1 MKKKLKLPD
10 VSLLAIAHKKDV
22 DQTQI
27 SMKISSE
34 NIAFGAIK
42 LLTSAQPKIKYPDIE
57 YVPIKPMMNLDEYSK
72 SMIEDLHK
80 YFETTYCLVIQ
91 ADSFVVNHKLWKDEF
106 LKYDYIGAPWSNE
119 LIINENLVLDVKK
132 NPVGNGGFSLR
143 SRKLVQATA
152 KIDYESLKFP
162 LKSED
167 VVICH
172 YLYDKMIQEGIKFA
186 PSKLAA
192 QFSMENINNLYG
204 QNLDSVFGFH
214 GKHLRNHFLKKY
226 VLSRVVKED

>member
-1 MKKKLKLPD
+1 MKKKLKLPNI
-10 VSLLAIAHKKDV
+10 SLLAIAHKKDV

-34 NIAFGAIK
+34 NIDFGAIK

-57 YVPIKPMMNLDEYSK
+57 YVPIKPMNLEEFNK
-72 SMIEDLHK
+72 TMIEDLHK
-80 YFETTYCLVIQ
+80 HFETTHCLFVQ
-91 ADSFVVNHKLWKDEF
+91 ADSFVVNYKLWKDEF
-106 LKYDYIGAPWSNE
+106 LKYDYIGAPWSDE
-119 LIINENLVLDVKK
+119 LVTDQNLVLNVKK

-143 SRKLVQATA
+143 SRKLLQTTA
-152 KIDYESLKFP
+152 KIDYDSLKFP

-172 YLYDKMIQEGIKFA
+172 YLYDKMIEEGIKFA
-186 PSKLAA
+186 PPKLAA
-192 QFSMENINNLYG
+192 QFSIENVNNLYG
-204 QNLDSVFGFH
+204 QNLNSVFGFH

-226 VLSRVVKED
+226 VLSQVVKED

>member
-1 MKKKLKLPD
+1 MKKKLKLPNI
-10 VSLLAIAHKKDV
+10 SLLAIAHKKDV

-34 NIAFGAIK
+34 NIDFGAIK
-42 LLTSAQPKIKYPDIE
+42 LLTSAEPKIKYPDIE
-57 YVPIKPMMNLDEYSK
+57 YVPIKPMNLEEFNK
-72 SMIEDLHK
+72 TMIEDLHK
-80 YFETTYCLVIQ
+80 YFETTHCLFVQ

-106 LKYDYIGAPWSNE
+106 LKYDYIGAPWSDE
-119 LIINENLVLDVKK
+119 LVTDQNLVLNVKK

-143 SRKLVQATA
+143 SRKLLQTTA
-152 KIDYESLKFP
+152 KINYDSLKFP

-172 YLYDKMIQEGIKFA
+172 YLYDKMIEEGIKFA
-186 PSKLAA
+186 PPKLAA
-192 QFSMENINNLYG
+192 QFSIENVNNLYG
-204 QNLDSVFGFH
+204 QNLNSVFGFH

-226 VLSRVVKED
+226 VLSQVVKED

>member
-1 MKKKLKLPD
+1 MKKKLKLPNI
-10 VSLLAIAHKKDV
+10 SLLAIAHKKDV

-34 NIAFGAIK
+34 NIDFGAIK

-57 YVPIKPMMNLDEYSK
+57 YVPIKPMNLEEFNK
-72 SMIEDLHK
+72 TMIEDLHK
-80 YFETTYCLVIQ
+80 HFETTHCLFVQ

-106 LKYDYIGAPWSNE
+106 LKYDYIGAPWSDE
-119 LIINENLVLDVKK
+119 LVTDQNLVLNVKK

-143 SRKLVQATA
+143 SRKLLQTTA
-152 KIDYESLKFP
+152 KIDYDSLKFP

-172 YLYDKMIQEGIKFA
+172 YLYDKMIEEGIKFA
-186 PSKLAA
+186 PPKLAA
-192 QFSMENINNLYG
+192 QFSIENVNNLYG
-204 QNLDSVFGFH
+204 QNLNSVFGFH

-226 VLSRVVKED
+226 VLSQVVKED

>member
-1 MKKKLKLPD
+1 MKKKLKLHN
-10 VSLLAIAHKKDV
+10 VSLLAIAYKKDV

-34 NIAFGAIK
+34 NIDFGAIK

-57 YVPIKPMMNLDEYSK
+57 YVPIEPMMNLNEYSK
-72 SMIEDLHK
+72 AMIEDLHK
-80 YFETTYCLVIQ
+80 YFKTTHCLVVQ

-106 LKYDYIGAPWSNE
+106 LKYDYIGAPWSDKLVVNQ
-119 LIINENLVLDVKK
+119 NLVLNVKK

-152 KIDYESLKFP
+152 KIDYDSLKLP

-172 YLYDKMIQEGIKFA
+172 YLYDKMIEEGVKFA
-186 PSKLAA
+186 PPKLAA
-192 QFSMENINNLYG
+192 QFSIENVNNLYG
-204 QNLDSVFGFH
+204 QNPDSVFGFH

-226 VLSRVVKED
+226 VLSLVVKED

>member
-1 MKKKLKLPD
+1 MKKKLKLPNI
-10 VSLLAIAHKKDV
+10 SLLAIAHKKDV

-34 NIAFGAIK
+34 NIDFGAIK

-57 YVPIKPMMNLDEYSK
+57 YVPIKPMNLEEFNK
-72 SMIEDLHK
+72 TMIEDLHK
-80 YFETTYCLVIQ
+80 HFETTHCLFVQ
-91 ADSFVVNHKLWKDEF
+91 ADSFVVDHKLWKDEF
-106 LKYDYIGAPWSNE
+106 LKYDYIGAPWSDE
-119 LIINENLVLDVKK
+119 LVTDQNLVLNVKK

-143 SRKLVQATA
+143 SRKLLQTTA
-152 KIDYESLKFP
+152 KIDYDSLKFP

-172 YLYDKMIQEGIKFA
+172 YLYDKMIEEGIKFA
-186 PSKLAA
+186 PPKLAA
-192 QFSMENINNLYG
+192 QFSIENVNNLYG
-204 QNLDSVFGFH
+204 QNLNSVFGFH

-226 VLSRVVKED
+226 VLSQVVKED

>member
-1 MKKKLKLPD
+1 MKKKLKLPN

-34 NIAFGAIK
+34 NIDFGAIK

-57 YVPIKPMMNLDEYSK
+57 YVPIKPMNLEEFNK
-72 SMIEDLHK
+72 TMIEDLHK
-80 YFETTYCLVIQ
+80 HFETTHCLFVQ
-91 ADSFVVNHKLWKDEF
+91 ADSFVVNYKLWKDEF
-106 LKYDYIGAPWSNE
+106 LKYDYIGAPWSDE
-119 LIINENLVLDVKK
+119 LVINENLVLNVKK

-143 SRKLVQATA
+143 SRKLLQTTA
-152 KIDYESLKFP
+152 KIDYDSLKFP

-167 VVICH
+167 VVVCH
-172 YLYDKMIQEGIKFA
+172 YLYDKMIEEGVKFA
-186 PSKLAA
+186 PPKLAS
-192 QFSMENINNLYG
+192 QFSIENVNNLYG

-214 GKHLRNHFLKKY
+214 GKHLRNHFLKK
-226 VLSRVVKED
+226 

>member
-1 MKKKLKLPD
+1 MKKKLKLPN

-34 NIAFGAIK
+34 NIKFGAVK

-57 YVPIKPMMNLDEYSK
+57 YVPIKPMNLEEFNK
-72 SMIEDLHK
+72 TMIEDLHK
-80 YFETTYCLVIQ
+80 HFETTHCLFVQ
-91 ADSFVVNHKLWKDEF
+91 ADSFVVNYKLWKDEF
-106 LKYDYIGAPWSNE
+106 LKYDYIGAPWSDE
-119 LIINENLVLDVKK
+119 LVINENLVLNVKK

-143 SRKLVQATA
+143 SRKLLRTTA
-152 KIDYESLKFP
+152 KIDYDSLKFP

-167 VVICH
+167 VVVCH
-172 YLYDKMIQEGIKFA
+172 YLYDKMIEEGIKFA
-186 PSKLAA
+186 PPKLAS
-192 QFSMENINNLYG
+192 QFSIENVNNLYG

-226 VLSRVVKED
+226 VLSQVVKED